1 VSEDRLWAPWRMEY
15 IAGPKPEE
23 CIFCAKPAAG
33 DDADTLIVRRGERC
47 FVILNAY
54 PYTNGHVMIAPY
66 DHVPSLDDLDE
77 ATSAELTA
85 LTQESL
91 RALRAAYGPDGFN
104 IGINLGNV
112 AGAGVEDHVHQ
123 HVVPRW
129 GGDTNFMP
137 AIGATRVLPQSL
149 ADSYEQLRE
158 AFASLGAGTAR

>member
-1 VSEDRLWAPWRMEY
+1 
-15 IAGPKPEE
+15 
-23 CIFCAKPAAG
+23 
-33 DDADTLIVRRGERC
+33 
-47 FVILNAY
+47 
-54 PYTNGHVMIAPY
+54 VMIAPY
-66 DHVPSLDDLDE
+66 EHLPSLDDLDE

-158 AFASLGAGTAR
+158 AFAGLGAGTAR